1 MERIYWENMPQYK
14 NLNYWS
20 HKKKLNKNWYEGTTG
35 IPPLDDAIIESR
47 DFSYTHHINRLMIIS
62 NIMNLAGTNP
72 NEMYKWFMEMY
83 IDAYDWVMVPN
94 VYGMGSYA
102 DGGIF
107 STKPYICGSSYILRM
122 SNYPKGDWCEE
133 VDGLYWSFINKNIK
147 FFESNPR
154 LSIMVNTLKKMDK
167 NRKRLIFKKAEEFI
181 KRNTI

>member
-1 MERIYWENMPQYK
+1 
-14 NLNYWS
+14 
-20 HKKKLNKNWYEGTTG
+20 
-35 IPPLDDAIIESR
+35 
-47 DFSYTHHINRLMIIS
+47 
-62 NIMNLAGTNP
+62 
-72 NEMYKWFMEMY
+72 
-83 IDAYDWVMVPN
+83 
-94 VYGMGSYA
+94 
-102 DGGIF
+102 
-107 STKPYICGSSYILRM
+107 M